1 MPCLI
6 ILSVLDVSQRY
17 DQMSGWLK
25 QQMVP
30 IFLGDDNIP
39 VAHGQLKRVWLGG
52 LVNPQA
58 LFTAIMHEAAIGYGC
73 LDDQVSSLCTLL
85 LKITHLHLLTILNAQ
100 PESNVL
106 HHIQVTLIGLLNH
119 WRESLWRKIIIFYFI
134 IIYMICFLIYGL

>member
-1 MPCLI
+1 MACLI
-6 ILSVLDVSQRY
+6 ILSVVDVSQRY

-30 IFLGDDNIP
+30 IYLGDDNSP

-58 LFTAIMHEAAIGYGC
+58 LFTAIMHEAALGYGC
-73 LDDQVSSLCTLL
+73 LDDQVSSLHTPLM
-85 LKITHLHLLTILNAQ
+85 KITVFLFTNMAFAFVNHPKP

-106 HHIQVTLIGLLNH
+106 HHIQMTLIGLLNH
-119 WRESLWRKIIIFYFI
+119 R
-134 IIYMICFLIYGL
+134 